1 MNKPKDHQK
10 EAISDILEG
19 FATAERGQC
28 IMPCGTGKTL
38 VGLWTAERLGA
49 ELILLTAPTLAL
61 VKQLS
66 ETYAANA
73 SAPFAALAVCSDES
87 VLKGEL
93 DDGVRVADI
102 GERVTTD
109 KKEVREFLR
118 GSGRRVVFSTYHS
131 SEVIQKAQ
139 AVKDS
144 PRFDLLIADEAH
156 RCAGGSGG
164 PFQIVLGERKIKAD
178 RRLFM
183 TATPRWAS
191 KFHKQTEL
199 VGMDNP
205 ALFGEELHRLHYTDA
220 VDRGLVVPFKVIC
233 VGCNSLEYAQMVKD
247 EKMVRFP
254 GIDKLPADDLMQRG
268 MVLKAMKKNKL
279 KKVFSYHSRTTSARE
294 FADGIAELH
303 DALPASERPAG
314 GLWAMSLDG
323 TTPNTERSA
332 ILADFEAVESP
343 AILSSCQVL
352 SEGVDAPAADAVVFC
367 DPTRSINDNTQRVG
381 RISRPFPG
389 KEVATVILPVVVP
402 EGDYDEALAS
412 SAYDGIWKT
421 LQALAA
427 VDETFA
433 AELNGVARERGRTG
447 EGTIQS
453 DRLIFDFPKSVS
465 DEFLDGFE
473 SRVLEVTTTS
483 FETFIGSLT
492 AFSAREGHCRPH
504 RHHIENGYPLGARI
518 HSVRAQFSVGQLSQT
533 RIALCNEFPGF
544 EWNIFQADLDEFLD
558 YLKVYVDREGDAL
571 VPVSHIEAGY
581 PLGAKA
587 ASYRKIR
594 KESPAGRWARVRNA
608 KLDAVPGWSP
618 NYSEARFRRRIAA
631 IEAFAEE
638 HGHLKIPKDYEQDEE
653 TGEQLGWQMT
663 NLRRRFRDGT
673 LPDWVVRR
681 LNLVECWSWDF
692 AQTKLDVV
700 LHHLDRYIAREGN
713 SLVPQSHKEDGFPLG
728 VRLQKYRRNH
738 LAGKLA
744 EEIAREFERRS
755 GWAWAPKE
763 ARRLE
768 VLGRLDDYVRRNG
781 KIPPYG
787 YVEDDGFRLGKWAN
801 RPANREACTD
811 ALSSS
816 KPKQLAA

>member
-1 MNKPKDHQK
+1 MNKPKDHQL

-102 GERVTTD
+102 AVRVTTD

-164 PFQIVLGERKIKAD
+164 PFKIVLGERKIKAD

-205 ALFGEELHRLHYTDA
+205 TLFGEELHRLHYTDA

-233 VGCNSLEYAQMVKD
+233 VGCNSQEYAQMVKD

-268 MVLKAMKKNKL
+268 MVLKAMKKHKL
-279 KKVFSYHSRTTSARE
+279 KKVFSYHSRIASARE

-303 DALPASERPAG
+303 EALPATERPAG
-314 GLWAMSLDG
+314 DLWAMTLDG
-323 TTPNTERSA
+323 STANAERSA
-332 ILADFEAVESP
+332 ILADFEAVKMP
-343 AILSSCQVL
+343 AILSSCRVL

-367 DPTRSINDNTQRVG
+367 DPMSSIIDTVQRLG
-381 RISRPFPG
+381 RIARPFAG
-389 KEVATVILPVVVP
+389 KDVAAVVLPVVVP
-402 EGDYDEALAS
+402 EADYDEALAGS
-412 SAYDGIWKT
+412 SYRVAWNT
-421 LQALAA
+421 LRALAA

-433 AELNGVARERGRTG
+433 AYLNGVAWERGRTG
-447 EGTIQS
+447 EATIQS
-453 DRLIFDFPKSVS
+453 DRLIFDFPASVPG
-465 DEFLDGFE
+465 EFLDGFD
-473 SRVLEVTTTS
+473 SRVLEVTATS
-483 FETFIGSLT
+483 FEAFIGAMK
-492 AFSAREGHCRPH
+492 AFRDREGHCRPSYKH
-504 RHHIENGYPLGARI
+504 VENGYALGL
-518 HSVRAQFSVGQLSQT
+518 RAQVIRSTAKQGELSQQ
-533 RIALCNEFPGF
+533 RIDKCNAIEGF
-544 EWNIFQADLDEFLD
+544 EWDYYDAQFEDFIRHLQA
-558 YLKVYVDREGDAL
+558 YVDREGTAL
-571 VPVSHIEAGY
+571 VPSKHVENGYRLGMRVVAARMNRNRGIRERISHERETRLEAFTGWSWNPVSDKREQELIAIEEYARREGNLY
-581 PLGAKA
+581 VPIFHEENGIRLNRAINNFRGVHRRGKLADWIVQRLESIVQWEWKPTQRRSATGIVQLAESDTERKANKLAKQRQRRYEESHSVQCEATTRNGQRCGHYAITGKVLCFSHCPEALANRKSRYAKA
-587 ASYRKIR
+587 A
-594 KESPAGRWARVRNA
+594 A
-608 KLDAVPGWSP
+608 
-618 NYSEARFRRRIAA
+618 
-631 IEAFAEE
+631 
-638 HGHLKIPKDYEQDEE
+638 
-653 TGEQLGWQMT
+653 
-663 NLRRRFRDGT
+663 
-673 LPDWVVRR
+673 
-681 LNLVECWSWDF
+681 
-692 AQTKLDVV
+692 
-700 LHHLDRYIAREGN
+700 
-713 SLVPQSHKEDGFPLG
+713 
-728 VRLQKYRRNH
+728 
-738 LAGKLA
+738 
-744 EEIAREFERRS
+744 
-755 GWAWAPKE
+755 
-763 ARRLE
+763 
-768 VLGRLDDYVRRNG
+768 
-781 KIPPYG
+781 
-787 YVEDDGFRLGKWAN
+787 
-801 RPANREACTD
+801 
-811 ALSSS
+811 
-816 KPKQLAA
+816 

>member
-1 MNKPKDHQK
+1 MNKPKDHQM

-49 ELILLTAPTLAL
+49 ELILVTAPTLAL

-66 ETYAANA
+66 ETWAANA

-87 VLKGEL
+87 VLKGDL

-118 GSGRRVVFSTYHS
+118 GNGRRVVFSTYHS
-131 SEVIQKAQ
+131 SEVIQGAQ

-233 VGCNSLEYAQMVKD
+233 VGSNSQEYAQMVKD

-268 MVLKAMKKNKL
+268 MVLKAMRKYKL
-279 KKVFSYHSRTTSARE
+279 KKVFSYHGRIASASE

-303 DALPASERPAG
+303 EALPASDRPAG

-323 TTPNTERSA
+323 STPNAERSA

-367 DPTRSINDNTQRVG
+367 DPTRSFNDNAQRVG

-427 VDETFA
+427 VDEAFA
-433 AELNGVARERGRTG
+433 AHLNGVARERGRTG

-453 DRLIFDFPKSVS
+453 DRLIFDFPKSVPG
-465 DEFLDGFE
+465 EFLDGFD
-473 SRVLEVTTTS
+473 SRVLEVMTTS
-483 FETFIGSLT
+483 FEAFIGAMK
-492 AFSAREGHCRPH
+492 AFRDREGHCRPH
-504 RHHIENGYPLGARI
+504 RHHIENGFPLGR
-518 HSVRAQFSVGQLSQT
+518 FSYGLRSRESCGELSQE
-533 RIALCNEFPGF
+533 RIDECNLLGGF
-544 EWNIFQADLDEFLD
+544 EWDLFDAKFEDFLHHLQA
-558 YLKVYVDREGDAL
+558 YTDRVGTAL
-571 VPVSHIEAGY
+571 VPADHIENGY
-581 PLGAKA
+581 PLGVRVMTA
-587 ASYRKIR
+587 RKDR
-594 KESPAGRWARVRNA
+594 KQGNRGRISHEREARLEAFV
-608 KLDAVPGWSP
+608 GWSWNP
-618 NYSEARFRRRIAA
+618 ARDRRER
-631 IEAFAEE
+631 
-638 HGHLKIPKDYEQDEE
+638 
-653 TGEQLGWQMT
+653 QLVA
-663 NLRRRFRDGT
+663 LEKYAR
-673 LPDWVVRR
+673 
-681 LNLVECWSWDF
+681 
-692 AQTKLDVV
+692 
-700 LHHLDRYIAREGN
+700 REGN
-713 SLVPQSHKEDGFPLG
+713 LNVPSFHEEDGI
-728 VRLQKYRRNH
+728 RLNQTMNNLRSSHRR
-738 LAGKLA
+738 GKLA
-744 EEIAREFERRS
+744 DWIVQ
-755 GWAWAPKE
+755 
-763 ARRLE
+763 RLE
-768 VLGRLDDYVRRNG
+768 SIPQWEWKPTSVRCQTGIVQLHKSDADRKVSVLARQRQRRYEESHSVQCEATARNG
-781 KIPPYG
+781 QRCGHYAII
-787 YVEDDGFRLGKWAN
+787 GKVLCFSHCPEALAN
-801 RPANREACTD
+801 R
-811 ALSSS
+811 
-816 KPKQLAA
+816 KPRRAKVAA